1 MTTVVIGGSGFIGR
15 RLIPLLV
22 DRGED
27 IVNMDIAATDAFDA
41 LGDKV
46 KSIRGDVTQ
55 FDDVMG
61 AVATYEPERLVNLS
75 YFIGL
80 LPPHRAT
87 KLNIVGMDNCFEAAR
102 LGGVAHT
109 VYASSIAVNGKQ
121 TRFGERAA
129 NEDDDRFGDSQYAQC
144 KIFNENQAAD
154 YIAQYGMTITCIRPA
169 NVTGFDKIFGS
180 IDHVNVVTF
189 PARGKPVSFPF
200 KDAPRTPIHVDDIA
214 EVFARV
220 TMTDKP
226 KHHVYNSGGVHIT
239 MGEIAD
245 IVREFIPDA
254 DIGFEKET
262 GGREIAENFL
272 VDNSRLIEEFG
283 VQFAPYRQRVL
294 QIINDVRAADGK
306 PPLAAK

>member
-1 MTTVVIGGSGFIGR
+1 MTTVVVGGAGFIGR
-15 RLIPLLV
+15 RFIPLLV
-22 DRGED
+22 ERGED
-27 IVNMDIAATDAFDA
+27 VVCMDIAATNAFDS

-46 KSIRGDVTQ
+46 KCIRGDVTQ

-61 AVATYEPERLVNLS
+61 AVLAHKPQRLVNLS

-80 LPPHRAT
+80 LPAHQAT

-102 LGGVAHT
+102 LGNVGHT
-109 VYASSIAVNGKQ
+109 VFASSIAVSGKQ
-121 TRFGERAA
+121 ARFGERPA
-129 NEDDDRFGDSQYAQC
+129 NEDDDRFGDTQYATC
-144 KIFNENQAAD
+144 KIFNEHQAAD
-154 YIAQYGMTITCIRPA
+154 YSDQYGMTITCIRPA

-180 IDHVNVVTF
+180 IDHVNVVTH
-189 PARGKPVSFPF
+189 PARGQAISFPF
-200 KDAPRTPIHVDDIA
+200 KDAPRTPIHVDDMA

-226 KHHVYNSGGVHIT
+226 RHRIYNSGGVHIT

-254 DIGFEKET
+254 DISFEKET

-283 VQFAPYRQRVL
+283 VQYKPYRERVL
-294 QIINDVRAADGK
+294 QIINDVRTVDGK
-306 PPLAAK
+306 PPLKG